1 MAKILLLEPDVILAR
16 QYETALLGAG
26 HTVAV
31 CHDAQGAIL
40 GADAVPPDLVILEVL
55 LAAHSGVEFLY
66 EFRSYGEWQHI
77 PALILSRAQADEL
90 AADQDL
96 QRSLGVHAVLYKP
109 DVTLE
114 KLVQVV
120 GRTVA

>member
-1 MAKILLLEPDVILAR
+1 MV
-16 QYETALLGAG
+16 T
-26 HTVAV
+26 V
-31 CHDAQGAIL
+31 CHDAQSAIL
-40 GADAVPPDLVILEVL
+40 GADATPPDLVILEVL

-114 KLVQVV
+114 KLLQIV
-120 GRTVA
+120 GRTTASR